1 MTMCPPPMVKIKSL
15 ITKELTYI
23 YIQNKGII
31 RIFVGMREKNMKKS
45 DQFPEINMRGVV
57 GCATNHTCAKAVKE
71 LRK

>member
-1 MTMCPPPMVKIKSL
+1 
-15 ITKELTYI
+15 
-23 YIQNKGII
+23 
-31 RIFVGMREKNMKKS
+31 MREKNMKKS

>member
-1 MTMCPPPMVKIKSL
+1 MVKIKSL
-15 ITKELTYI
+15 ITKELIYI

-31 RIFVGMREKNMKKS
+31 RIFVSVREKKHEKS
-45 DQFPEINMRGVV
+45 DQFPEINIHGVV